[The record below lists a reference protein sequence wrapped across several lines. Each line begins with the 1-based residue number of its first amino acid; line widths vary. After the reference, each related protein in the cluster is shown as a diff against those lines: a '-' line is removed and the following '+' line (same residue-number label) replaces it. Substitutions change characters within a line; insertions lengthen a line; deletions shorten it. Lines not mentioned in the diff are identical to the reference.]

1 MKTKSFI
8 GMAIVFIAAISAS
21 SFITSCVTS
30 SDGDE
35 AKSPLTVARDSLQ
48 VALENQ
54 DSLLVLMNDITEGMM
69 QIKSMENILATSNLN
84 GESFSKREQI
94 KTDMQAIAQALED
107 RRLRLEELE
116 KKLAQSGHNNAIL
129 KRSIDNLKAQ
139 IAEQETTI
147 AGLRNELA
155 QANIKIDVL
164 TQSVDSLSTTVQTVR
179 EEKAQVEQKNE
190 NLTNEMN
197 TVYYIVGSG
206 KELKNAGVTKDGGF
220 LRSDKINTSQFNSDL
235 FIKADKRELRT
246 INLYSKKAK
255 VMTAQPTDSYSIE
268 DVNGSKVLVIRDAE
282 KFWNQSAYLV
292 VKTD

>member
-8 GMAIVFIAAISAS
+8 GLAIAFIAAISAS

-35 AKSPLTVARDSLQ
+35 AKSPLTIARDSLE

-69 QIKSMENILATSNLN
+69 QIKSMENILAQSNLN
-84 GESFSKREQI
+84 GESVSKREQI
-94 KTDMQAIAQALED
+94 KTDMQAIAQALEE

-139 IAEQETTI
+139 IAEQENTI
-147 AGLRNELA
+147 AELRNELA
-155 QANIKIDVL
+155 QANIKIGEL

-179 EEKAQVEQKNE
+179 EEKAVVEQKDE

-197 TVYYIVGSG
+197 TVYYIIGSG
-206 KELKNAGVTKDGGF
+206 KELKNAGVTKGGGF

-255 VMTAQPTDSYSIE
+255 VMTAQPADSYSIE

>member
-8 GMAIVFIAAISAS
+8 GIAITFIAAFSTS

-139 IAEQETTI
+139 IAEQENTI
-147 AGLRNELA
+147 AELRNELA
-155 QANIKIDVL
+155 QANIKIGVL

-179 EEKAQVEQKNE
+179 EEKAVVEQKNE

-197 TVYYIVGSG
+197 TVYYIIGSG
-206 KELKNAGVTKDGGF
+206 KELKNAGVTKGGGF

-255 VMTAQPTDSYSIE
+255 VMTAQPADSYSIE

>member
-8 GMAIVFIAAISAS
+8 GLAIAFIAAISAS

-30 SDGDE
+30 GDGDE
-35 AKSPLTVARDSLQ
+35 AKSPLTIARDSLE

-69 QIKSMENILATSNLN
+69 QIKSMENILAQSNLN
-84 GESFSKREQI
+84 GESVSKREQI
-94 KTDMQAIAQALED
+94 KTDMQAIAQALEE

-197 TVYYIVGSG
+197 TVYYIIGSG
-206 KELKNAGVTKDGGF
+206 KELKNAGVTKGGGF

>member
-8 GMAIVFIAAISAS
+8 GIAITFIAAISAS

-139 IAEQETTI
+139 IAEQENTI
-147 AGLRNELA
+147 AELRNELA
-155 QANIKIDVL
+155 QANIKIGEL

-179 EEKAQVEQKNE
+179 EEKAVVEQKNE

-197 TVYYIVGSG
+197 TVYYIIGSG
-206 KELKNAGVTKDGGF
+206 KELKNAGVTKGGGF